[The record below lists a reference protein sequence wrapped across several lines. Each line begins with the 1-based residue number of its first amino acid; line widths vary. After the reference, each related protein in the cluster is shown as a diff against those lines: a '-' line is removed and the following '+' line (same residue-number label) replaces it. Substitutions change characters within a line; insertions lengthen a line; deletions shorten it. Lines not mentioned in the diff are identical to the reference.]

1 MTQHPHQFVQEFARH
16 HERLFAYVFSLLP
29 NRFDAED
36 VFQRASVTL
45 WQKFDQYEPGTN
57 FLSWACTVAF
67 YEVRNF
73 LRVSGRSRL
82 RFSDDLLSSMA
93 EERTRSLE
101 RRDDRLDALDD
112 CLKRLESAERELLD
126 RAYRDESRIKD
137 LAQRDGRAV
146 QTLYNRLNQIRRK
159 LMECVDSRGLPE
171 AGPA

>member
-1 MTQHPHQFVQEFARH
+1 MKLKF
-16 HERLFAYVFSLLP
+16 
-29 NRFDAED
+29 ED
-36 VFQRASVTL
+36 GAVTGG
-45 WQKFDQYEPGTN
+45 DHT
-57 FLSWACTVAF
+57 TV
-67 YEVRNF
+67 
-73 LRVSGRSRL
+73 SSICRL